1 MNYFMYA
8 GSQVVFQAELFPRAR
23 AMLDVF
29 FRWLNFVTL
38 YTYISQSN
46 L

>member
-1 MNYFMYA
+1 MQLACSGKAEEDLMNYFMYA

-29 FRWLNFVTL
+29 LDG
-38 YTYISQSN
+38 
-46 L
+46 